1 MVAVMR
7 HGEDLDRCE
16 PGHCSAADSSETKRK
31 ADRAMQQ
38 IAAMGG
44 GHLVVFPDVA
54 FVRVSTGKANEAL
67 AYTLIH
73 NKAYKDVTS
82 MLSDEEY
89 RDRSDK
95 EHDTLSVVNWLEGSY
110 PNFFFDVD
118 IAQIDDF
125 TSRYLAIRD
134 REDYE
139 KFVGL
144 YGVRRTSTDFWEI
157 ADWFQAQYAREKPV
171 LSGLFDLN
179 RYRNR

>member
-1 MVAVMR
+1 
-7 HGEDLDRCE
+7 
-16 PGHCSAADSSETKRK
+16 
-31 ADRAMQQ
+31 MQQ

-44 GHLVVFPDVA
+44 EHLVVFPDVA
-54 FVRVSTGKANEAL
+54 FVRVGLGQGEEAL

-82 MLSDEEY
+82 MLDDAKY
-89 RDRSDK
+89 RDRSDMQN
-95 EHDTLSVVNWLEGSY
+95 DTLTVLNWLEGSF

-118 IAQIDDF
+118 IERIEDF
-125 TSRYLAIRD
+125 TSRYIAIRD

-139 KFVGL
+139 KFVAL
-144 YGVRRTSTDFWEI
+144 YGVRRTNTDFWEI
-157 ADWFQAQYAREKPV
+157 ADWFHDQYAREKPV